1 MGQPAA
7 RLTSMTAHGGTVIA
21 VNPTVL
27 VGKMPVACLGDMH
40 VCPLVTGVVP
50 HVGGPI
56 LLGSFG
62 VLAGGRPVARMGDMA
77 VCVGPPDTI
86 VLGEFTVLVGDI
98 SPSGGGGGGGGGSG
112 EGGGGGF
119 AGIAGAAMSAV
130 GSAAALVMSIASSAA
145 ASCVGAQS
153 ATQGG
158 NSTTASLASKAA
170 HWIKF
175 QFRDKAGLPVS
186 AVPYVFKGVD
196 GEESRSNLNA
206 GGEIHKTGIDSGQCS
221 VRLLSLSDAKWS
233 AEEAKTDEELTMSA
247 KAEGLTDGAPAEF
260 KIFYRDLRGPD
271 IPAGTVSAK
280 VQGDKIEAKW
290 KHPDDGPEP
299 TADASNDP
307 SVGYSR
313 PEYFFVVESEDC
325 RAMSNM
331 LRFKD
336 WLELELKDEEE
347 NALTNEEYRLVLA
360 NGEIRKGST
369 DSKGRSRIEN
379 VPPGPVQVEVPRFPG
394 NSTNST
400 A

>member
-40 VCPLVTGVVP
+40 VCPMVNGVVP

-119 AGIAGAAMSAV
+119 AGLAGAAMSAV
-130 GSAAALVMSIASSAA
+130 GAAAALVMSIASSAA
-145 ASCVGAQS
+145 ASSVGSQA
-153 ATQGG
+153 AAQGG
-158 NSTTASLASKAA
+158 NSSTASLASKAA

-196 GEESRSNLNA
+196 GEEARSNLNA

-233 AEEAKTDEELTMSA
+233 ADEAETDDELTMSA
-247 KAEGLTDGAPAEF
+247 KADGLRDGAPAEF

-271 IPAGTVSAK
+271 IPAGTVKAE
-280 VQGDKIEAKW
+280 VDGDKVEARW
-290 KHPDDGPEP
+290 KLPDDGAEP
-299 TADASNDP
+299 TADTDP

-313 PEYFFVVESEDC
+313 PEYFFIVESEDC
-325 RAMSNM
+325 RAMSGM
-331 LRFKD
+331 LRFRD
-336 WLELELKDEEE
+336 WLELEFKDEEE
-347 NALTNEEYRLVLA
+347 NVLANEEYRLVLA
-360 NGEIRKGST
+360 NGEIRKGTT
-369 DSKGRSRIEN
+369 DSQGRARIEN

-394 NSTNST
+394 DSQGNSTG
-400 A
+400 